1 MADAVA
7 GVRLDVD
14 ARSAIQSTQ
23 PLGAEVKKLNGTFT
37 DANGKLRDAS
47 GRFIATGKGAQLA
60 GVGVKGFGAALNVA
74 LGPIGAALTALT
86 SLSAVF
92 NTLKQQDFAEAKV
105 RSLGVNSEELVAQLK
120 DVSAELQGQASVVDL
135 TAAAYDVASAGFNR
149 AADASNVLKAASLG
163 ATGGFSD
170 INTVANATTSVLNA
184 YGLSAD
190 KAGKLV
196 DGFIQTQNDGKIVIG
211 EYANNIG
218 KLAPLAASLNVPL
231 EEINGAI
238 AAVTATGIN
247 AEIGITGIRS
257 ALAKLGANSKEATDI
272 LKKYGVEI
280 NATTIGQEGFV
291 KTLEKL
297 SKVSNKTDLLKI
309 VGVEAGQVVAPL
321 LNDLEKLNQ
330 LVENQGNASG
340 VAARAQAEAAN
351 TIEGALKRVQTAF
364 TNAFSDQSALGEAL
378 KNTLLVVAVTVE
390 GLATAF
396 NLIIAP
402 IKAVSN
408 GVKAF
413 AETIAKA
420 VGIDATA
427 SLADLEEGWQSIRK
441 AIDFVSN
448 LIEKFGQ
455 AFGTLIADLVL
466 IIFRFGDDIQ
476 KAIGE
481 PIGVVQGLWRDF
493 VGFFGSA
500 WQQTVSDV
508 DSVASGLWTSISN
521 GVQGIVGSI
530 GNAFRNAFI
539 EASKQVFAFLNQF
552 PWLKGLLEKGA
563 SIGSAISGA
572 VGNALG
578 GLTKAFNNAAK
589 TITQGFAGPAVSSG
603 SNKPDSLQ
611 PPVVPTVLT
620 GGGGRS
626 GQSPEDILKKQTEAG
641 EKLIEQQKRRLA
653 LLLEQDD
660 LTKELLRLDF
670 EREDASRKVA
680 NAAADQRDELLKT
693 IEAVSQA
700 QAGLAI
706 GESLAKGVMDAEK
719 ALNNVRSGFAEGAKI
734 DEEIKKANDEA
745 NIFKQTLSGIGEIL
759 GSTLTSA
766 IDGLINGTAKLND
779 ILSDVLKQV
788 GSLLLNAGFNA
799 LGNAGGPLG
808 SIFSFLGFGKRA
820 SGGPVRP
827 NGTYLV
833 GERGPELLQMG
844 NRAGFVQSNKS
855 EAMRR
860 YSRGLSD
867 RDSTSLQGVK
877 PPANV
882 STASGLD
889 FGGFFANGG
898 TPPVNRPSLVGERGP
913 EIFVPKTS
921 GTVVANNALEAI
933 NRYKPENSAQKS
945 IQTLNVNYNVTEVN
959 GMRFVTEDQFRAGLD
974 QAAKTGA
981 KMGQSMTISTL
992 KNSRSQRSKIGL

>member
-7 GVRLDVD
+7 GVRLEVD
-14 ARSAIQSTQ
+14 ARNALQ
-23 PLGAEVKKLNGTFT
+23 PLRRVSEQSKKVEKAFGGV
-37 DANGKLRDAS
+37 AGKLRGA
-47 GRFIATGKGAQLA
+47 GGAFAATGQGAKVA
-60 GVGVKGFGAALNVA
+60 AVGVKGFGAALNVA

-86 SLSAVF
+86 SLSAIF

-120 DVSAELQGQASVVDL
+120 DVSTELQGQASVVDL

-272 LKKYGVEI
+272 LKTYGVEI

-364 TNAFSDQSALGEAL
+364 TNAFADQSVLGEAL
-378 KNTLLVVAVTVE
+378 KATFLVVAVTVE
-390 GLATAF
+390 GLATAL

-402 IKAVSN
+402 IKAGSN
-408 GVKAF
+408 AVRAF

-420 VGIDATA
+420 LGIDATA
-427 SLADLEEGWQSIRK
+427 SLAGLEEGWQSIRK
-441 AIDFVSN
+441 AIDFVAN

-455 AFGTLIADLVL
+455 AFGALIADLVVVV
-466 IIFRFGDDIQ
+466 FRFGDDIQ
-476 KAIGE
+476 KAIGD

-493 VGFFGSA
+493 VGFFASA
-500 WQQTVSDV
+500 WQQTVSNV
-508 DSVASGLWTSISN
+508 DSVASGLWTSISD

-530 GNAFRNAFI
+530 GNAFRNAFV

-589 TITQGFAGPAVSSG
+589 TITQSFAGPAVSSG
-603 SNKPDSLQ
+603 PGSGRQASIA
-611 PPVVPTVLT
+611 PPAVIGGPGGAGGRA

-626 GQSPEDILKKQTEAG
+626 GQSPEEILKKQTEAG
-641 EKLIEQQKRRLA
+641 EKLIEQQRRRLA

-660 LTKELLRLDF
+660 LSNKLLRLSF
-670 EREDASRKVA
+670 ERADAEKQVA
-680 NAAADQRDELLKT
+680 KAAADQREELLAT
-693 IEAVSQA
+693 IKAVEEAQRGS
-700 QAGLAI
+700 AI
-706 GESLAKGVMDAEK
+706 GESLAKGVIDTEK
-719 ALNNVRSGFAEGAKI
+719 ALNTVRSGFAQGAKI

-745 NIFKQTLSGIGEIL
+745 NIFKQTLSGIGEVL
-759 GSTLTSA
+759 GSTLRSA
-766 IDGLINGTAKLND
+766 IDGLIGGTAKLND
-779 ILSDVLKQV
+779 VLSDVLKQV
-788 GSLLLNAGFNA
+788 GSLLINAGLNA
-799 LGNAGGPLG
+799 LGNSGGSIG

-827 NGTYLV
+827 GGTYLV

-844 NRAGFVQSNKS
+844 SQAGFVQSNTS

-860 YSRGLSD
+860 YSGNSGGRG
-867 RDSTSLQGVK
+867 
-877 PPANV
+877 
-882 STASGLD
+882 
-889 FGGFFANGG
+889 
-898 TPPVNRPSLVGERGP
+898 
-913 EIFVPKTS
+913 
-921 GTVVANNALEAI
+921 
-933 NRYKPENSAQKS
+933 NSS
-945 IQTLNVNYNVTEVN
+945 MTVNYNVTEVN

-974 QAAKTGA
+974 QAAKNGA

>member
-7 GVRLDVD
+7 GVRLEVD
-14 ARSAIQSTQ
+14 ARNALQ
-23 PLGAEVKKLNGTFT
+23 PLRRVSEQSKKVEKAFGGV
-37 DANGKLRDAS
+37 AGKLRGA
-47 GRFIATGKGAQLA
+47 GGAFAATGQGAKVA
-60 GVGVKGFGAALNVA
+60 AVGVKGFGAALNVA

-86 SLSAVF
+86 SLSAIF

-120 DVSAELQGQASVVDL
+120 DVSTELQGQASVVDL

-272 LKKYGVEI
+272 LKTYGVEI

-364 TNAFSDQSALGEAL
+364 TNAFADQSVLGEAL
-378 KNTLLVVAVTVE
+378 KATFLVVAVTVE
-390 GLATAF
+390 GLATAL

-402 IKAVSN
+402 IKAGSN
-408 GVKAF
+408 AVRAF

-420 VGIDATA
+420 LGIDATA
-427 SLADLEEGWQSIRK
+427 SLAGLEEGWQSIRK
-441 AIDFVSN
+441 AIDFVAN

-455 AFGTLIADLVL
+455 AFGALIADLVVVV
-466 IIFRFGDDIQ
+466 FRFGDDIQ
-476 KAIGE
+476 KAIGD

-493 VGFFGSA
+493 VGFFASA
-500 WQQTVSDV
+500 WQQTVSNV
-508 DSVASGLWTSISN
+508 DSVASGLWTSISD
-521 GVQGIVGSI
+521 GAQGIVGSI
-530 GNAFRNAFI
+530 GNAFRNAFV

-589 TITQGFAGPAVSSG
+589 TITQSFAGPAVSSG
-603 SNKPDSLQ
+603 PGSGRQASIA
-611 PPVVPTVLT
+611 PPAVIGGPGGAGGRA

-626 GQSPEDILKKQTEAG
+626 GQSPEEILKKQTEAG
-641 EKLIEQQKRRLA
+641 EKLIEQQRRRLA

-660 LTKELLRLDF
+660 LSNKLLRLSF
-670 EREDASRKVA
+670 ERADAEKQVA
-680 NAAADQRDELLKT
+680 KAAADQREELLAT
-693 IEAVSQA
+693 IKAVEEAQRGS
-700 QAGLAI
+700 AI
-706 GESLAKGVMDAEK
+706 GESLAKGVIDTEK
-719 ALNNVRSGFAEGAKI
+719 ALNTVRSGFAQGAKI

-745 NIFKQTLSGIGEIL
+745 NIFKQTLSGIGEVL
-759 GSTLTSA
+759 GSTLRSA
-766 IDGLINGTAKLND
+766 IDGLIGGTAKLND
-779 ILSDVLKQV
+779 VLSDVLKQV
-788 GSLLLNAGFNA
+788 GSLLINAGLNA
-799 LGNAGGPLG
+799 LGNSGGSIG

-827 NGTYLV
+827 GGTYLV

-844 NRAGFVQSNKS
+844 SQAGFVQSNTS

-860 YSRGLSD
+860 YSGNSGGRG
-867 RDSTSLQGVK
+867 
-877 PPANV
+877 
-882 STASGLD
+882 
-889 FGGFFANGG
+889 
-898 TPPVNRPSLVGERGP
+898 
-913 EIFVPKTS
+913 
-921 GTVVANNALEAI
+921 
-933 NRYKPENSAQKS
+933 NSS
-945 IQTLNVNYNVTEVN
+945 MTVNYNVTEVN

-974 QAAKTGA
+974 QAAKNGA

>member
-1 MADAVA
+1 VADAVA
-7 GVRLDVD
+7 GVRLEVD
-14 ARSAIQSTQ
+14 AKNALQ
-23 PLGAEVKKLNGTFT
+23 PLRRVSEQSKKVEKAFGGV
-37 DANGKLRDAS
+37 AGKLRGA
-47 GRFIATGKGAQLA
+47 GGAFAATGQGAKVA
-60 GVGVKGFGAALNVA
+60 AVGVKGFGAALNVA

-86 SLSAVF
+86 SLSAIF

-120 DVSAELQGQASVVDL
+120 DVSTELQGQASVVDL

-272 LKKYGVEI
+272 LKTYGVEI

-309 VGVEAGQVVAPL
+309 IGVEAGQVVAPL

-364 TNAFSDQSALGEAL
+364 TNAFADQSVLGEAL
-378 KNTLLVVAVTVE
+378 KATFLVVAVTVE
-390 GLATAF
+390 GLATAL

-402 IKAVSN
+402 IKAGSN
-408 GVKAF
+408 AVRAF

-420 VGIDATA
+420 LGIDATA
-427 SLADLEEGWQSIRK
+427 SLAGLEEGWQSIRK
-441 AIDFVSN
+441 AIDFVAN

-455 AFGTLIADLVL
+455 AFGALIGDLVL
-466 IIFRFGDDIQ
+466 IVFRFGDDIQ
-476 KAIGE
+476 KAIGD

-493 VGFFGSA
+493 VGFFASA
-500 WQQTVSDV
+500 WQQTVSNV

-530 GNAFRNAFI
+530 GNAFRNAFV

-578 GLTKAFNNAAK
+578 GLTEAFNNAAK
-589 TITQGFAGPAVSSG
+589 TITQGFTGPAVSSG
-603 SNKPDSLQ
+603 SRSGGQ
-611 PPVVPTVLT
+611 TSVAPPAVAGGTGGAGSRA

-641 EKLIEQQKRRLA
+641 EKLIEQQRRRLA

-660 LTKELLRLDF
+660 LTKKLLRLDF

-680 NAAADQRDELLKT
+680 NAAADQREELLKT

-706 GESLAKGVMDAEK
+706 GESLAQGVLDTEK

-745 NIFKQTLSGIGEIL
+745 NIFKQTLSGIGEVL
-759 GSTLTSA
+759 GSTLRSG
-766 IDGLINGTAKLND
+766 IDGLISGTAKLND
-779 ILSDVLKQV
+779 ILSGVLKQV
-788 GSLLLNAGFNA
+788 GSLLINAGLNA
-799 LGNAGGPLG
+799 LGNSGGSIG

-827 NGTYLV
+827 GGTYLV

-844 NRAGFVQSNKS
+844 SQGGFVQSNTS

-860 YSRGLSD
+860 YSGNSGGRGA
-867 RDSTSLQGVK
+867 STM
-877 PPANV
+877 
-882 STASGLD
+882 T
-889 FGGFFANGG
+889 
-898 TPPVNRPSLVGERGP
+898 
-913 EIFVPKTS
+913 
-921 GTVVANNALEAI
+921 
-933 NRYKPENSAQKS
+933 
-945 IQTLNVNYNVTEVN
+945 VNYNVTEVN
-959 GMRFVTEDQFRAGLD
+959 GMRFVTEDQFKAGLD
-974 QAAKTGA
+974 QAAKNGA

>member
-1 MADAVA
+1 VADAVA
-7 GVRLDVD
+7 GVRLEVD
-14 ARSAIQSTQ
+14 AKNALQ
-23 PLGAEVKKLNGTFT
+23 PLRRVSEQSKKVEKAFGGV
-37 DANGKLRDAS
+37 AGKLRGA
-47 GRFIATGKGAQLA
+47 GGAFAATGQGAKVA
-60 GVGVKGFGAALNVA
+60 AVGVKGFGAALNVA

-86 SLSAVF
+86 SLSAIF

-120 DVSAELQGQASVVDL
+120 DVSTELQGQASVVDL

-272 LKKYGVEI
+272 LKTYGVEI

-364 TNAFSDQSALGEAL
+364 TNAFADQSVLGEAL
-378 KNTLLVVAVTVE
+378 KATFLVVAVTVE
-390 GLATAF
+390 GLATAL

-402 IKAVSN
+402 IKAGSN
-408 GVKAF
+408 AVRAF

-420 VGIDATA
+420 LGIDATA
-427 SLADLEEGWQSIRK
+427 SLAGLEEGWQSIRK
-441 AIDFVSN
+441 AIDFVAN

-455 AFGTLIADLVL
+455 AFGALIADLVL
-466 IIFRFGDDIQ
+466 IVFRFGDDIQ

-530 GNAFRNAFI
+530 GNAFRNAFV

-589 TITQGFAGPAVSSG
+589 TITQSFAGPSVSSG
-603 SNKPDSLQ
+603 PGSGRQTSVA
-611 PPVVPTVLT
+611 PPAVTGGPGGAGSRA
-620 GGGGRS
+620 GGGGRG
-626 GQSPEDILKKQTEAG
+626 GQSPEEILKKQTEAG
-641 EKLIEQQKRRLA
+641 EKLIEQQRRRLA

-680 NAAADQRDELLKT
+680 NAAADQREELLKT

-706 GESLAKGVMDAEK
+706 GESLAQGVLDTEK

-734 DEEIKKANDEA
+734 DEEIKKANDEV
-745 NIFKQTLSGIGEIL
+745 NIFKQTLSGIGEVL
-759 GSTLTSA
+759 GSTLRSA
-766 IDGLINGTAKLND
+766 IDGLISGTAKLND

-788 GSLLLNAGFNA
+788 GSLLINAGLNA
-799 LGNAGGPLG
+799 LGNSGGSIG

-827 NGTYLV
+827 GGTYLV

-844 NRAGFVQSNKS
+844 SQGGFVQSNTS

-860 YSRGLSD
+860 YSGNSGGRGA
-867 RDSTSLQGVK
+867 STM
-877 PPANV
+877 
-882 STASGLD
+882 T
-889 FGGFFANGG
+889 
-898 TPPVNRPSLVGERGP
+898 
-913 EIFVPKTS
+913 
-921 GTVVANNALEAI
+921 
-933 NRYKPENSAQKS
+933 
-945 IQTLNVNYNVTEVN
+945 VNYNVTEVN

-974 QAAKTGA
+974 QAAKNGA